1 MKQGTKFSFI
11 AVICIIIFC
20 IAITP
25 VTFQNDTYYSIK
37 IGEYIMENGITHM
50 DPFSWHEDLPYTYP
64 HWLYDVL
71 TYLVYHMFGY
81 AGIYVATIILTCI
94 LGLVLYFTSKKLIQ
108 SRVIA
113 FVLTMAAI
121 FLAKSFIT
129 ARAQLVTF
137 ILFVLT
143 IYFIEQ
149 FLDTKKKR
157 YPIYLIVISI
167 LIANLH
173 VAVWPFYFVLYLPY
187 IGEYIV
193 ANLSKASPFFSKK
206 QIKILK
212 RKLEKV
218 TDEEKKKKYI
228 EKIEKLQDSID
239 NFDKRVEK
247 SRRKSYKI
255 KVVENEQT
263 KWLIILMLICTLT
276 GLLTP
281 LGDTPYTYLIKT
293 MEGNTTQNINE
304 HLPLTLMGTK
314 EFLLLLIVYI
324 AILMF
329 TDTKIRLKDG
339 FLLGGLILMAFS
351 SRRQMSLVYLLCVPV
366 LGRLIYAFLKKYAD
380 GFLEKVE
387 KIVTQY
393 TGTIIVFAITIVW
406 SINIIKPKL
415 DDKFVSES
423 NYPVQ
428 AAEYIKNNID
438 LKTMRLF
445 NEYNYGS
452 YLLLND
458 IPVFIDSR
466 ADLYSPEFNGKKDIF
481 SDFMNISNLG
491 VYYEDKF
498 KEYEITHVILFK
510 KSKLNMFISR
520 DEGYEELYSDKY
532 FCVYQRN
539 VPND

>member
-1 MKQGTKFSFI
+1 MKQGTKFSVI
-11 AVICIIIFC
+11 AVICILIFC

-25 VTFQNDTYYSIK
+25 VIFQNDTFYTIK

-71 TYLVYHMFGY
+71 TFLIYNVFGY
-81 AGIYVATIILTCI
+81 AGIYVATILLTCI

-108 SRVIA
+108 NRVIA
-113 FVLTMAAI
+113 FVLTIAAI
-121 FLAKSFIT
+121 YLAKSFIT

-143 IYFIEQ
+143 IYFIEM
-149 FLDTKKKR
+149 FLETKKKR
-157 YPIYLIVISI
+157 YPIFLIAISI

-187 IGEYIV
+187 IGEYLVSIAGKVSPIV
-193 ANLSKASPFFSKK
+193 SKK
-206 QIKILK
+206 QISILK
-212 RKLEKV
+212 KKLEKGV
-218 TDEEKKKKYI
+218 EEEKVKKYT
-228 EKIEKLQDSID
+228 EKIEKLQKSID
-239 NFDKRVEK
+239 NFDERVKK
-247 SRRKSYKI
+247 SRSKSYKI
-255 KVVENEQT
+255 NVVQNDQAR
-263 KWLIILMLICTLT
+263 WLIIIMLICVLT

-281 LGDTPYTYLIKT
+281 LGDTPYTYLVKT
-293 MEGNTTQNINE
+293 MEGNTTENINE
-304 HLPLTLMGTK
+304 HLPLTLINSK
-314 EFLLLLIVYI
+314 EFLVLLIVYI

-329 TDTKIRLKDG
+329 TDTKIRLKAG
-339 FLLGGLILMAFS
+339 FLLGGLVLLAFS

-366 LGRLIYAFLKKYAD
+366 LGRLIYAFLSKYAD
-380 GFLEKVE
+380 GFLERVE

-393 TGTIIVFAITIVW
+393 IGTLLTFSIIVVCSMT
-406 SINIIKPKL
+406 IIKPKL

-466 ADLYSPEFNGKKDIF
+466 ADLYSPEFNGGKDIF

-498 KEYEITHVILFK
+498 KEYEITHVILYK

-532 FCVYQRN
+532 FCVYKRN
-539 VPND
+539 VSND